1 MDIDNKFKEA
11 LVIKH
16 YTSITKNIFNF
27 LAEFFGNKFYNII
40 YNLSI
45 QYTKKN
51 NVSLVKILEGFNHQK
66 DYIINNDK

>member
-16 YTSITKNIFNF
+16 YTPITKNIFNF

-51 NVSLVKILEGFNHQK
+51 NLSLHDN
-66 DYIINNDK
+66 YINIIDNYLDSLII